1 MNGIIPALDVSREQA
16 FQLIQALKP
25 VESFFAAY
33 KVGSK
38 LVINHSKTIITEI
51 KERTDVPILMD
62 MQKLAT
68 DIPDVSAEQVNDFAD
83 VGVEQLIAC
92 PMGAGD
98 KTLEAFTEKCFKRG
112 VVPVCVVEMTHPGAN
127 KYLRHDSS
135 KMILA
140 DALNLGIR
148 SFVYPATKPEVLEA
162 HLEIIDAIPVEVTI
176 KATGFKVQG
185 GLPKQ
190 LKDLGVTEF
199 IVGRAIYEA
208 EDPVKAVRELSAE
221 IN

>member
-1 MNGIIPALDVSREQA
+1 MNKIIPALDVSREEA
-16 FQLIQALKP
+16 LELIENLKP
-25 VESFFAAY
+25 VEDLLAAY

-38 LVINHSKTIITEI
+38 LVINCSKTIITEI
-51 KERTDVPILMD
+51 KERTNVPILMD

-98 KTLEAFTEKCFKRG
+98 ETLEAFANQCFERG
-112 VVPVCVVEMTHPGAN
+112 VIPVCVVEMTHPRAN
-127 KYLRHDSS
+127 RYLRSDSG

-162 HLEIIDAIPVEVTI
+162 HLDIIDAIPVEVTL
-176 KATGFKVQG
+176 KATGFKAQG
-185 GLPKQ
+185 GLPAQ
-190 LKDLGVTEF
+190 LKILGVTEF

-208 EDPVKAVRELSAE
+208 EDPVEAVKELFAE